1 MEGIVNDDGPDD
13 RWAQLPCEAIRAQPG
28 VYVGGDDP
36 TSATAMQLVAFCL
49 RCIATSTPREKVVR
63 LVLWKEDVIS
73 IGFDGPP
80 LPLEPIAR
88 FESDLPHP
96 ALYDLVMAPMVPGG
110 SRRTVGV
117 AMTNALS
124 ERMLV
129 VTRHDDVAY
138 CARFQRGCV
147 AALLTRFDPRE
158 VLGQSWLTFRPDASV
173 VTGTMGIDEARR
185 VGREIARDAAAV
197 TLEIVDRS
205 GERADW

>member
-1 MEGIVNDDGPDD
+1 MEGIVKDDSSDD

-28 VYVGGDDP
+28 VYVGSDDP
-36 TSATAMQLVAFCL
+36 TTATALQLVAFCL
-49 RCIATSTPREKVVR
+49 RCFATSTPPEKVVR
-63 LVLWKEDVIS
+63 LVLWKDDVIS

-88 FESDLPHP
+88 FEGDLPHP

-129 VTRHDDVAY
+129 VTRHEDIAW
-138 CARFQRGCV
+138 CARFQRGCI
-147 AALLTRFDPRE
+147 AALLTRFEPRE
-158 VLGQSWLTFRPDASV
+158 ALGHGWITFRPDASIV
-173 VTGTMGIDEARR
+173 SGSVGIDEARR
-185 VGREIARDAAAV
+185 IVDAIARDAAGV
-197 TLEIVDRS
+197 TLEMVDRS
-205 GERADW
+205 GEHADW

>member
-1 MEGIVNDDGPDD
+1 VDDGSDD
-13 RWAQLPCEAIRAQPG
+13 RWAQLPCEAIRAQAG
-28 VYVGGDDP
+28 LYVGGDDP
-36 TSATAMQLVAFCL
+36 RTATALQLVAFCL

-63 LVLWKEDVIS
+63 LVLWKDDVIS

-80 LPLEPIAR
+80 LPIEPIAR
-88 FESDLPHP
+88 FEGDLPHP

-129 VTRHDDVAY
+129 VTRHDDVAW
-138 CARFQRGCV
+138 CARFQRGCI
-147 AALLTRFDPRE
+147 AALLTKLEPRE
-158 VLGQSWLTFRPDASV
+158 VLGESWITFRPDSSIVSGV
-173 VTGTMGIDEARR
+173 VDPDEARR
-185 VGREIARDAAAV
+185 IVDAIARDAAGV
-197 TLEIVDRS
+197 TLETVDRS